1 MGWFDRNSHKSETGE
16 FMGLVLG
23 EDQLQT
29 PVGAM
34 PLEEIMRAEFVRTIV
49 PGGPGPEETSVPAV
63 IGGAVVGGALFGTA
77 GAIVGG
83 VAGSTV
89 KEEGPEELQTTA
101 VQVVFETRETEFAMA
116 VPRDKEY
123 AAVEFVDTVRRAVKH
138 HSV

>member
-1 MGWFDRNSHKSETGE
+1 MGWFDHESHESETGE

-23 EDQLQT
+23 EEDLET

-34 PLEEIMRAEFVRTIV
+34 PIGEITRAEFVRTII
-49 PGGPGPEETSVPAV
+49 PGGQGPEETSVPAV
-63 IGGAVVGGALFGTA
+63 VGGALVGGALFGTA

-89 KEEGPEELQTTA
+89 KEEGPEELQTKS
-101 VQVVFETRETEFAMA
+101 VQVIFGTSDTEFAMD

-123 AAVEFVDTVRRAVKH
+123 GAVEFVDTVKRAIEH
-138 HSV
+138 HGG